1 MFLLNILYIPEFIL
15 TFGALTIL
23 LVSVFLK
30 SKSFKFS
37 LYASVFLLFFTF
49 IIVLINH
56 GNNFFNYQ
64 PLFISNSFISLFKL
78 FIIAGSLFCLLIL
91 EKYFKDLDLEKFE
104 IPILIIFS
112 VLGMMIMISSNNLMT
127 MYLGIELQSLTLYVV
142 ATTQKDSI
150 KSSEAGLK
158 YFVLGALSSGILLY
172 GCSLIYGFTGSM
184 NFIEIKN
191 ILEST
196 LSLNIGLIFGLIFV
210 MVALAFKVSAVPF
223 HMWTPDVYEGAPT
236 PITAYFAIVP
246 KIAAIC
252 LFIRFL
258 MEPFGNFWFQWNQI
272 IIFLSIASMILGA
285 LAAIKQDNIKR
296 LLAYSSIG
304 HVGYILIGLA
314 SVSESGISGIII
326 YLLIYMVMNLSI
338 FSILLSLKI
347 NNHYVESIKSLSG
360 ISKKNPIISIVLTIM
375 MFSMAGLPPFAG
387 FFAKFYI
394 FIAAIESKLFLLAII
409 GVLSSVIAAYYYIR
423 IVKIMYFDDSENN
436 YTVIL
441 TFKSKIIIF
450 FSTVFISLLILK
462 PSLII
467 NFSKIASYSLF

>member
-1 MFLLNILYIPEFIL
+1 
-15 TFGALTIL
+15 
-23 LVSVFLK
+23 
-30 SKSFKFS
+30 
-37 LYASVFLLFFTF
+37 
-49 IIVLINH
+49 
-56 GNNFFNYQ
+56 
-64 PLFISNSFISLFKL
+64 
-78 FIIAGSLFCLLIL
+78 
-91 EKYFKDLDLEKFE
+91 
-104 IPILIIFS
+104 
-112 VLGMMIMISSNNLMT
+112 
-127 MYLGIELQSLTLYVV
+127 
-142 ATTQKDSI
+142 
-150 KSSEAGLK
+150 
-158 YFVLGALSSGILLY
+158 
-172 GCSLIYGFTGSM
+172 
-184 NFIEIKN
+184 
-191 ILEST
+191 
-196 LSLNIGLIFGLIFV
+196 
-210 MVALAFKVSAVPF
+210 
-223 HMWTPDVYEGAPT
+223 
-236 PITAYFAIVP
+236 
-246 KIAAIC
+246 
-252 LFIRFL
+252 

-326 YLLIYMVMNLSI
+326 YLLIYMVMNLCI

-467 NFSKIASYSLF
+467 NFSKMASYSLF